1 MGGNVIEVIY
11 HHLSLSSVSILFFNC
26 ECSIQMAFMSKSNYL
41 HVDMRPHIA
50 PRQRVD
56 ITLEDEAVESIAK
69 LAVA

>member
-1 MGGNVIEVIY
+1 
-11 HHLSLSSVSILFFNC
+11 
-26 ECSIQMAFMSKSNYL
+26 MAFMSKANYL